1 MHRKKQIPRGEG
13 KSQMKTKE
21 WSVRGYKP
29 KAKASEAVFFLLESL
44 NHVLCKTKSTIV
56 LLSFSSSRIILGRKK
71 KQKPL
76 LPFFCKD
83 LLEKE
88 EHVPNPPHEISCD

>member
-1 MHRKKQIPRGEG
+1 
-13 KSQMKTKE
+13 MKTKE

-29 KAKASEAVFFLLESL
+29 KAKASEAVFLLESL
-44 NHVLCKTKSTIV
+44 NHVLCKTKFTVV
-56 LLSFSSSRIILGRKK
+56 LLSFSSSRIILGRRKK
-71 KQKPL
+71 KKKTL

-88 EHVPNPPHEISCD
+88 EHVPNPLHEISCD